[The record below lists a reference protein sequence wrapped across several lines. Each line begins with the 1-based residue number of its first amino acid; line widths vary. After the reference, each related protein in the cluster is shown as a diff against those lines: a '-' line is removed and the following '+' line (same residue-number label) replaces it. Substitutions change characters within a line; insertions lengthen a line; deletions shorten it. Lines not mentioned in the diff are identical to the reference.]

1 MRAKL
6 DQIIT
11 SIKEFSPNS
20 KLNEAFLGN
29 ILSFIHE
36 TLSKDS
42 WVGIYRFN
50 DDELILSTF
59 QGTPACEVIKIGK
72 GVVGTSFKKEEVIYV
87 NDVSKIENY
96 ICCDEKAK
104 SEICLPLYKNN
115 IVVAILD
122 IDLPFVHDFKDEV
135 EQYKTIAKIVEQFI

>member
-1 MRAKL
+1 MKEKL
-6 DQIIT
+6 DQIII

-42 WVGIYRFN
+42 WVGIYRLVDN
-50 DDELILSTF
+50 ELILSTF

-72 GVVGTSFKKEEVIYV
+72 GVVGSSFEKEEIIYAE
-87 NDVSKIENY
+87 DVTKIENY

-104 SEICLPLYKNN
+104 SEICIPLFKNN
-115 IVVAILD
+115 KVVAILD
-122 IDLPFVHDFKDEV
+122 IDLPFTHDFKDEI
-135 EQYKTIAKIVEQFI
+135 EQYKTIAEIVEQFI

>member
-1 MRAKL
+1 MKEKL
-6 DQIIT
+6 AQIIT
-11 SIKEFSPNS
+11 SIKGFEPNL

-36 TLSKDS
+36 TLGKDS

-50 DDELILSTF
+50 DNELILSTF

-72 GVVGTSFKKEEVIYV
+72 GVVGTSFIKEEVIYV

-115 IVVAILD
+115 KVVAILD
-122 IDLPFVHDFKDEV
+122 IDLPIVHDFKDEM
-135 EQYKTIAKIVEQFI
+135 EEYKTIAKIVEQFI

>member
-1 MRAKL
+1 MKAKL

-11 SIKEFSPNS
+11 SIKGFSPNS

-50 DDELILSTF
+50 EGELILSSF
-59 QGTPACEVIKIGK
+59 HGTPACEVIKIGK
-72 GVVGTSFKKEEVIYV
+72 GVVGTSFEKGEVIYV

-104 SEICLPLYKNN
+104 SEICLPLFKENH
-115 IVVAILD
+115 VVAILD
-122 IDLPFVHDFKDEV
+122 IDLPFVHDFIDEV
-135 EQYKTIAKIVEQFI
+135 EQYQIIAKIVEKFI

>member
-1 MRAKL
+1 MREKL
-6 DQIIT
+6 AQIIT
-11 SIKEFSPNS
+11 SIKEFEPNL

-36 TLSKDS
+36 TLGKDS
-42 WVGIYRFN
+42 WVGIYRFIDN
-50 DDELILSTF
+50 ELILSSF

-72 GVVGTSFKKEEVIYV
+72 GVVGTSFIKEDVVYV

-115 IVVAILD
+115 KVVAILD
-122 IDLPFVHDFKDEV
+122 IDLPFVHVFNDEV
-135 EQYKTIAKIVEQFI
+135 ELYRNIASIVERFI

>member
-1 MRAKL
+1 MKEKL

>member
-1 MRAKL
+1 MKAKL

-50 DDELILSTF
+50 DGELILSSF

-72 GVVGTSFKKEEVIYV
+72 GVVGTSFEKDEVIYV
-87 NDVSKIENY
+87 NDVSQIENY

-135 EQYKTIAKIVEQFI
+135 EQYKIIAKIVEQFI

>member
-1 MRAKL
+1 MREKL
-6 DQIIT
+6 NQIIT
-11 SIKEFSPNS
+11 SIKEFEPNL

-36 TLSKDS
+36 MLGKDS
-42 WVGIYRFN
+42 WVGIYRLSDN
-50 DDELILSTF
+50 ELILSSF

-72 GVVGTSFKKEEVIYV
+72 GVVGTSFIKEEVIYV

-104 SEICLPLYKNN
+104 SEICLPLYKNDN
-115 IVVAILD
+115 VVAILD
-122 IDLPFVHDFKDEV
+122 IDLPIIHDFKDEV
-135 EQYKTIAKIVEQFI
+135 EEYKTIAKIVELFI